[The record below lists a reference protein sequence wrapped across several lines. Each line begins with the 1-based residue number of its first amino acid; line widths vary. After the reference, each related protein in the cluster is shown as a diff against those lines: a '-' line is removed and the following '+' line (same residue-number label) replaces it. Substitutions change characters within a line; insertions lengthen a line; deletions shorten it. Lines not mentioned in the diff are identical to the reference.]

1 MPHLSVENFFL
12 LQVVFQKQDWSVH
25 KGSLGEMASNTVD
38 GEVGVV
44 EEEGVEVEELFSWK
58 PIPLWATFDPNEVLL
73 DSTPQLGVFQQF
85 IHII

>member
-12 LQVVFQKQDWSVH
+12 LQVLFQEQDWAVH

-44 EEEGVEVEELFSWK
+44 EEEGEEEEELFSWK
-58 PIPLWATFDPNEVLL
+58 PNPLWATFDPNEVLL
-73 DSTPQLGVFQQF
+73 DSTPKLGFF
-85 IHII
+85 SNPYI

>member
-12 LQVVFQKQDWSVH
+12 LQVLFQEQDWAVH

-44 EEEGVEVEELFSWK
+44 EEEGEEELFSWK
-58 PIPLWATFDPNEVLL
+58 PTPLWATFDPNEVLL
-73 DSTPQLGVFQQF
+73 DSTLQ
-85 IHII
+85 